1 MVKVKIKKLDK
12 NAVIPSY
19 AHISDA
25 GCDMVATSIDETEQ
39 YVQFGTGVAI
49 ELPKGWYAE
58 IFPRSS
64 ISKYDLILANSV
76 GVIDNSYRGEIIF
89 RFKKTENYDR
99 NKFYKV
105 GDRIGQLILKTRPK
119 ICFEKVDELSSTERG
134 GTGFGSTDKKI

>member
-39 YVQFGTGVAI
+39 YIQIGTGVAI

-64 ISKYDLILANSV
+64 ISKYDLILCNGV
-76 GVIDNSYRGEIIF
+76 GVIDNSYRGEILF

-105 GDRIGQLILKTRPK
+105 GDKIGQMILKTRPF
-119 ICFEKVDELSSTERG
+119 INFEEVNELSDTERDSN
-134 GTGFGSTDKKI
+134 GFGSSGN